1 MNFGEKVV
9 GPEEFNRRRKEKEDI
24 KKAPEGEEDL
34 KNEKIQCDGC
44 GEFFREGCYFTTPK
58 CFGRV
63 VRKKET
69 EEQLKR
75 NVIL

>member
-1 MNFGEKVV
+1 MSFGEKIV
-9 GPEEFNRRRKEKEDI
+9 GPEEFNRRRKEKKDI
-24 KKAPEGEEDL
+24 GKASEGEEDL

-44 GEFFREGCYFTTPK
+44 GELVKEGCYCITPK

-63 VRKKET
+63 VRKKT